1 MKKLNL
7 FLILLSFFRSM
18 SGQQHQRP
26 TQEQLVRET
35 YEQLPLIRAELG
47 NPVMPDAQRGQ
58 AVAVAPNQQNI
69 ELYKQRLQGAAFGRL
84 STAMLAGQERLH
96 VQRIAQ
102 EAIAQVAF
110 TTAAAQEAA
119 LQERFMQKN
128 ANLEQARSNCQE
140 AEDHLGTL
148 QEIKQMQDQQKQKAA
163 EHETACKDLEFL
175 KEKKALDDQL
185 HKLNNDLSRLDMQ
198 MTSEIMAVQEM
209 LRRLKHS

>member
-1 MKKLNL
+1 
-7 FLILLSFFRSM
+7 M
-18 SGQQHQRP
+18 SGQQHQCP

-58 AVAVAPNQQNI
+58 AVAVAVAPNQLNI
-69 ELYKQRLQGAAFGRL
+69 ELYKQRLQDAAFGRL

-148 QEIKQMQDQQKQKAA
+148 QEIKQMQNQQKQKAA
-163 EHETACKDLEFL
+163 EHEKACKDLEFL

-198 MTSEIMAVQEM
+198 ITSEIMAVQEM